1 LRAIECFR
9 QTFKGCAQQDP
20 LTPTELE
27 SAILLWA
34 KLTQQTYFSSEINL
48 LKNHKSLPSSSSL
61 LRLTPFL
68 DTSGL
73 LRLRGRLQR
82 SQLDPAE
89 KHPLILP
96 RDCNLTTLVI
106 DHHHRRTLHGG
117 PQLTLSSIRQKFWII
132 GGRAPIRSFIHRCVV
147 CTRQRAATGQQIIGQ
162 LPASR
167 VLPCR
172 PFFHTGV
179 DYAGPLMIKTFR
191 GRGHKSYK
199 GYFVNFVCFSTSAI
213 HLELATDYSAD
224 GFIAAFK
231 RFTGRRGIC
240 STITSD
246 CGTSL
251 IGADNE
257 LKRIFTA
264 SREWSHLANLL
275 ANDGV
280 T

>member
-1 LRAIECFR
+1 
-9 QTFKGCAQQDP
+9 
-20 LTPTELE
+20 
-27 SAILLWA
+27 
-34 KLTQQTYFSSEINL
+34 
-48 LKNHKSLPSSSSL
+48 
-61 LRLTPFL
+61 
-68 DTSGL
+68 
-73 LRLRGRLQR
+73 
-82 SQLDPAE
+82 
-89 KHPLILP
+89 
-96 RDCNLTTLVI
+96 
-106 DHHHRRTLHGG
+106 
-117 PQLTLSSIRQKFWII
+117 
-132 GGRAPIRSFIHRCVV
+132 
-147 CTRQRAATGQQIIGQ
+147 
-162 LPASR
+162 
-167 VLPCR
+167 
-172 PFFHTGV
+172 
-179 DYAGPLMIKTFR
+179 MIKTFR

-280 T
+280 TWKFNPPSAPHFGGKWEAGVKSVQFHLRWVIGDSLLTYEELTTLLQIEAILNSRPLTPLSNDPSDLSALTPGLSHRISSVDHSGTISTRSSSKSIITLATSSPDDGIILATMVFRISARITNIVKMVQSSKLHL